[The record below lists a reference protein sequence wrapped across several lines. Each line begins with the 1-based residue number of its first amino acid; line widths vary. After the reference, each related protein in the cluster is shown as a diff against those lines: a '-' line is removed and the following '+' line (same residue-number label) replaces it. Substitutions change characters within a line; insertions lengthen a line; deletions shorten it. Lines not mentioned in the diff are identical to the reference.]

1 VKTRVILPLIL
12 ISMLLW
18 GCAGERVAPAPVT
31 GPPVQRPAVQAPPAA
46 ATLPTI
52 SWTIQVGAFTSAQR
66 AARFNLLLESQGLDA
81 FHFIDD
87 DGLYKVRLEKF
98 DSQSAAR
105 QRALALQDQELIQG
119 FYIVSPAHPARLLDP
134 RAELRRN
141 LVETAHR
148 FIGTPYRWGG
158 QSIRKGFDCSG
169 LTMTVYR
176 LNGLDLPRHSTAQF
190 QAGRPI
196 ERAALSMGDL
206 VFFATGTRRRVSHV
220 GIYIG
225 HDHFIHAPGRGKT
238 IRISS
243 LSNTY
248 FNDRYMGARRYF

>member
-1 VKTRVILPLIL
+1 
-12 ISMLLW
+12 
-18 GCAGERVAPAPVT
+18 
-31 GPPVQRPAVQAPPAA
+31 
-46 ATLPTI
+46 
-52 SWTIQVGAFTSAQR
+52 
-66 AARFNLLLESQGLDA
+66 
-81 FHFIDD
+81 
-87 DGLYKVRLEKF
+87 
-98 DSQSAAR
+98 
-105 QRALALQDQELIQG
+105 
-119 FYIVSPAHPARLLDP
+119 
-134 RAELRRN
+134 
-141 LVETAHR
+141 
-148 FIGTPYRWGG
+148 
-158 QSIRKGFDCSG
+158 
-169 LTMTVYR
+169 MTVYR